1 MRTPLSQPA
10 RVSTVPTIGSLCT
23 AVAVIA
29 TGVWPTKAADVPAG
43 SRILYET
50 GFEPFEGFNA
60 TDDLAGQGGWIGY
73 ATDLSGNAV
82 AFGGNGLLPGPTD
95 GFFGQ
100 TAYIGFNA
108 PNATADFNVWRPINL
123 APVGGVLPVVQFT
136 VSFQIEAS
144 SGALTPDAFRWSF
157 YNAAEQRLFSL
168 DFDNATREI
177 GAILDDGTATQA
189 PPVRPSGF
197 LFRNGEPFDLE
208 VLLNFQR
215 NLWTA
220 KINGVVAVNALP
232 ITTKNAAR
240 TLGDVDAVWLIR
252 EPGKPGDNF
261 MIFDDYRIVATPLTE
276 IPSTLEVIGIVQ
288 PSGAFVVR
296 VLGEPGVK
304 YQLEASTNGT
314 DWFAVGNGTA
324 QSPDGY
330 VDIQDASAKDSGS
343 RLYRAVSVP

>member
-1 MRTPLSQPA
+1 MNALSARALTLGAKGRRFAALRIIPLVVALGSA
-10 RVSTVPTIGSLCT
+10 R
-23 AVAVIA
+23 
-29 TGVWPTKAADVPAG
+29 AADIPAG

-60 TDDLAGQGGWIGY
+60 ENDLAGQNSWIGY
-73 ATDLSGNAV
+73 ATDLAGKSV
-82 AFGGNGLLPGPTD
+82 ALGGNGLLPGPTD

-100 TAYIGFNA
+100 VAYIGFNA
-108 PNATADFNVWRPINL
+108 PAVTADFNVWRPINL
-123 APVGGVLPVVQFT
+123 APASGVLPVVQFT
-136 VSFQIEAS
+136 VSLQIEAS
-144 SGALTPDAFRWSF
+144 SEGLVPDAFRWSV
-157 YNAAEQRLFSL
+157 YNASEQRLFSL

-177 GAILDDGTATQA
+177 GAILDDGSATQG
-189 PPVRPSGF
+189 PPLRPSGL
-197 LFRNGEPFDLE
+197 LFRNGEPYDLE

-220 KINGVVAVNALP
+220 KLNGQVVINALP

-261 MIFDDYRIVATPLTE
+261 MIFDDYRIVATPLEE
-276 IPSTLEVIGIVQ
+276 IPPTLEVIGLIQ
-288 PSGAFVVR
+288 PSGAFAVR

-304 YQLEASTNGT
+304 YQLEVMDGDQWTPVAS
-314 DWFAVGNGTA
+314 GTA

-330 VDIQDASAKDSGS
+330 VDLQDTTAKDWTDG
-343 RLYRAVSVP
+343 LYRAVSVP

>member
-1 MRTPLSQPA
+1 MKTPIFLAAGRAAAPTAAALS
-10 RVSTVPTIGSLCT
+10 
-23 AVAVIA
+23 AVAA
-29 TGVWPTKAADVPAG
+29 LFLAPASRLNAADVLPG

-60 TDDLAGQGGWIGY
+60 TNDLAGQGSWIGY
-73 ATDLSGNAV
+73 ATDLAGKSV
-82 AFGGNGLLPGPTD
+82 DFGGNGLLPGPTD

-108 PNATADFNVWRPINL
+108 PNVTADFNVWRPINF
-123 APVGGVLPVVQFT
+123 APASGVLPVVQFT
-136 VSFQIEAS
+136 VSIQVEAS
-144 SGALTPDAFRWSF
+144 SDGKVPDAFRWSF

-197 LFRNGEPFDLE
+197 LFRNGEPYDLE

-261 MIFDDYRIVATPLTE
+261 MIFDDYRVVATPLTE
-276 IPSTLEVIGIVQ
+276 IPSTLEVIGLIQ

-304 YQLEASTNGT
+304 YQLEASTDGAS
-314 DWFAVGNGTA
+314 WFPVGNGTA

-330 VDIQDASAKDSGS
+330 VDIRDASAKDSAS
-343 RLYRAVSVP
+343 RLYRAVSIP